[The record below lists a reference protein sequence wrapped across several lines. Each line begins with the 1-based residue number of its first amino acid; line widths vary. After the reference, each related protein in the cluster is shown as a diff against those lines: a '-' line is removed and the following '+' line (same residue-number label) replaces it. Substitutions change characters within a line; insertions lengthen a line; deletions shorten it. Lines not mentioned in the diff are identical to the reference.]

1 MMENPD
7 LESLP
12 TGARNDPT
20 VEFPPL
26 LYILNHT
33 SGSFAGVVG
42 TYQRHSFSDE
52 KNKALET
59 WAAFLDRLSGTADMV
74 AELGAYRR
82 G

>member
-1 MMENPD
+1 MMEIPD

-12 TGARNDPT
+12 TGTRNDST

-33 SGSFAGVVG
+33 SGSFGGVVG
-42 TYQRHSFSDE
+42 VYQRHSFADE
-52 KNKALET
+52 KRQALET
-59 WAAFLDRLSGTADMV
+59 WAAFLDRLCGGADHV
-74 AELGAYRR
+74 AKLGAYRR